1 MPPPTKKPELTLA
14 DRIVEQG
21 LRAYGSLVNREELP
35 LNKRIFLESVID
47 ARKDPIT
54 EASLREPERKALA
67 EVVRSKYEQ
76 PLVATKLSV
85 YEKWLAKELQ
95 KHKQAVS
102 KKDKDKI
109 MYPEYAAQFEKDLNA
124 IRDFKRGVITEDF
137 IDLTK
142 GGLINNERLY
152 GLTKSGA
159 GIQWFTKPNIGY
171 ADYPIDASEERNV
184 FTNRVPE
191 ALEQTFGRIA
201 YSVDP
206 KTKQLVFRED
216 YDFNPIPADAPSS
229 TEAALASAPEAGGGP
244 LYRAIRLYAGKVL
257 PPGQGRPVNVRINQ
271 LAPPA
276 QNAFVR

>member
-1 MPPPTKKPELTLA
+1 MPPQTKKPELTLA

-21 LRAYGSLVNREELP
+21 LRAYGSLANREELP
-35 LNKRIFLESVID
+35 LHKRIFLESVVD

-76 PLVATKLSV
+76 PLVKTKLSV
-85 YEKWLAKELQ
+85 YEKWLAKTLQ
-95 KHKQAVS
+95 ENKQAVAR
-102 KKDKDKI
+102 KDKDKMMI
-109 MYPEYAAQFEKDLNA
+109 PTFTAQFEKDLNA
-124 IRDFKRGVITEDF
+124 IRDYKRGVITQDF
-137 IDLTK
+137 IDLTA
-142 GGLINNERLY
+142 GGLISNERLY

-171 ADYPIDASEERNV
+171 QDYPIDSSEERSV
-184 FTNRVPE
+184 FANRTPE

-201 YSVDP
+201 FNVDP

-216 YDFNPIPADAPSS
+216 YDFNPLPPGAPSS
-229 TEAALASAPEAGGGP
+229 TEAALAATPEGGGGP

-257 PPGQGRPVNVRINQ
+257 PPGQGRPINVRLNQ

-276 QNAFVR
+276 QNSLAR

>member
-14 DRIVEQG
+14 DRLVEQG

-35 LNKRIFLESVID
+35 LHKRIFLESVID

-54 EASLREPERKALA
+54 EASLREPEQKALA
-67 EVVRSKYEQ
+67 EVALRKYEA
-76 PLVATKLSV
+76 PFVRAKLSV
-85 YEKWLAKELQ
+85 YENWLAKELQ
-95 KHKQAVS
+95 KHKKAVS

-124 IRDFKRGVITEDF
+124 IKDYRRGVITQEF
-137 IDLTK
+137 IDLTS

-171 ADYPIDASEERNV
+171 EDYPVAQWEDRNV
-184 FTNRVPE
+184 FVNRVPE

-201 YSVDP
+201 FTVDP
-206 KTKQLVFRED
+206 KTKQLVFKED
-216 YDFNPIPADAPSS
+216 YDFNPIPPGAPSS
-229 TEAALASAPEAGGGP
+229 TEAALAAAPEGGGGP

>member
-1 MPPPTKKPELTLA
+1 MPPQTKKPELTLA

-76 PLVATKLSV
+76 PLVQTQLSV

-95 KHKQAVS
+95 KHKQAVA

-109 MYPEYAAQFEKDLNA
+109 MYPEFAAQFEKDFNA
-124 IRDFKRGVITEDF
+124 IKDYKRGVITEDF
-137 IDLTK
+137 IDLTA
-142 GGLINNERLY
+142 GGLISNERLY

-159 GIQWFTKPNIGY
+159 GIDWFTKPSIGY
-171 ADYPIDASEERNV
+171 GDYPTKFFEERNV
-184 FTNRVPE
+184 FVNRVPE
-191 ALEQTFGRIA
+191 ALEQTFGRIG

-216 YDFNPIPADAPSS
+216 YDFNPIPPGGPSS
-229 TEAALASAPEAGGGP
+229 TEGNLAATPEYGGGP

-271 LAPPA
+271 LAPPT
-276 QNAFVR
+276 QNALAR

>member
-1 MPPPTKKPELTLA
+1 MPPQTKKPELTFA

-21 LRAYGSLVNREELP
+21 LRAYGSLANREELP
-35 LNKRIFLESVID
+35 LHKRIFLESVVD

-76 PLVATKLSV
+76 PLVKTKLSV
-85 YEKWLAKELQ
+85 YEKWLAKTLQ
-95 KHKQAVS
+95 ENKRAVA
-102 KKDKDKI
+102 KKDKDKMMI
-109 MYPEYAAQFEKDLNA
+109 PTFTAQFEKDLNA
-124 IRDFKRGVITEDF
+124 IRDYKRGVITQDF
-137 IDLTK
+137 IDLTA
-142 GGLINNERLY
+142 GGLISNERLY

-171 ADYPIDASEERNV
+171 EDYPINASEERSV
-184 FTNRVPE
+184 FTNRAPE

-201 YSVDP
+201 FSVDP
-206 KTKQLVFRED
+206 KTKQLVFQED
-216 YDFNPIPADAPSS
+216 YDFNPLPPGAPSS
-229 TEAALASAPEAGGGP
+229 TEAALAATPEGGGGP

-276 QNAFVR
+276 QNALAR

>member
-76 PLVATKLSV
+76 PLVQTKLSV

-95 KHKQAVS
+95 KHKQAVA

-109 MYPEYAAQFEKDLNA
+109 MYPEFAAQFEKDFNA
-124 IRDFKRGVITEDF
+124 IKDYKRGVITEDF
-137 IDLTK
+137 IDLTA
-142 GGLINNERLY
+142 GGLISNERLY

-159 GIQWFTKPNIGY
+159 GIEWFTKPSIGY
-171 ADYPIDASEERNV
+171 ADYPTKFFEERNV
-184 FTNRVPE
+184 FVNRVPE
-191 ALEQTFGRIA
+191 ALEQTFGRIG

-216 YDFNPIPADAPSS
+216 YDFNPIPPGGPSS
-229 TEAALASAPEAGGGP
+229 TEAALASTPEGGGGP

-271 LAPPA
+271 LAPPT
-276 QNAFVR
+276 QNALAR